1 MIEYYDQKAK
11 EPVFEVGQ
19 RVWIYT
25 PRTRK
30 RLSKKLMH
38 HCWGPNRVV
47 KKLSP
52 VNFEL
57 RTVTNKKVEFSC
69 HANRM
74 KPFADLN
81 LRPIGPPS
89 LDDLAEP
96 YIYESVFPKD
106 CFEPIS
112 AEANPKDIDI
122 SPVGNETPLSLK
134 HQKEKESNKE
144 TDREKTKN
152 QLQNAKESPT
162 EATVIDHET
171 VFSAEKN
178 DKTSKEK
185 SKGCLSTW
193 SSGSTIL
200 KANQRG
206 NQNTIFWIDVSLK
219 IMFYHKNNYSFCTLP
234 CCLGCICLIFSYP

>member
-1 MIEYYDQKAK
+1 
-11 EPVFEVGQ
+11 
-19 RVWIYT
+19 
-25 PRTRK
+25 
-30 RLSKKLMH
+30 MH
-38 HCWGPNRVV
+38 RCWGPNRVV

-57 RTVTNKKVEFSC
+57 RTATNKKVEFSC
-69 HANRM
+69 HATRM
-74 KPFADLN
+74 KPFADPN

-122 SPVGNETPLSLK
+122 SPVGNETPLSLQ

-152 QLQNAKESPT
+152 QLPKQL
-162 EATVIDHET
+162 
-171 VFSAEKN
+171 
-178 DKTSKEK
+178 
-185 SKGCLSTW
+185 LSTMK
-193 SSGSTIL
+193 L
-200 KANQRG
+200 
-206 NQNTIFWIDVSLK
+206 
-219 IMFYHKNNYSFCTLP
+219 
-234 CCLGCICLIFSYP
+234 CLVQKKMIKHRTRNRKVV